1 MKKIIAILLLLGA
14 SIIFITCDRN
24 DLYDNAKNDTLSLLA
39 SLYNLNNGG
48 GTTTIPPTT
57 PPTVIYLYS
66 AGTRPNGNLGGRAGA
81 NATCITAGPPV
92 GTTTVQAFLSVSASD
107 QIRDLVP
114 SIYQTLPVVDAGG
127 AMTIANT
134 WNDLWTIPAGLNMS
148 LADAGVLGPG
158 AEWWS
163 GSNLDGTFNA
173 NNCNSTGGWTS
184 GSSIVTGWAG
194 NSNAPTLIAN
204 SLWINFGTLQC
215 DSWTTN
221 LLCVAY

>member
-1 MKKIIAILLLLGA
+1 MKKIIIILLLLGA

-39 SLYNLNNGG
+39 SVYNLNSGG
-48 GTTTIPPTT
+48 GTTTPPAT
-57 PPTVIYLYS
+57 PTVIYLYS
-66 AGTRPNGNLGGRAGA
+66 AGQRNGNLGGRIGA
-81 NATCITAGPPV
+81 DATCIAAGPPA
-92 GTTTVQAFLSVSASD
+92 GTTTVHAFLSVSALD

-134 WNDLWTIPAGLNMS
+134 WNDLWINPAGLNMS
-148 LADAGVLGPG
+148 LADAGVLGGG

-163 GSNLDGTFNA
+163 GSNLDGSYNS
-173 NNCNSTGGWTS
+173 NNCDSTGGWTS
-184 GSSIVTGWAG
+184 GSSIETGWAG
-194 NSNAPTLIAN
+194 NSNAPTFIMIDY
-204 SLWINFGTLQC
+204 WINFGQIQC
-215 DSWTTN
+215 NSLTTN